1 MKHRNKKGKLLMIIG
16 TVFILAA
23 LMLAGFNVFKERSS
37 NLAVVKAQESVS
49 AFIDKEPI
57 QISTGRM
64 DALTSNAIPMPVL
77 AIDGAEYIG
86 LLTFESLGLAVPVQS
101 DWDYQ
106 KLEKAPCL
114 YYGSA
119 YSDNL
124 VVAAHNYQMHFGQLN
139 QLTLNDRVS
148 FVDVDGDEF
157 IYNVKE
163 VEILKDTAVSEM
175 TSGEWDLTLFT
186 CTTSGEARVT
196 IRCEL
201 AA

>member
-1 MKHRNKKGKLLMIIG
+1 MIIG
-16 TVFILAA
+16 TAFIMTA
-23 LMLAGFNVFKERSS
+23 LMMAGFNVFKEQSS

-49 AFIDKEPI
+49 TFIDKEPI
-57 QISTGRM
+57 QSSTGVM
-64 DALTSNAIPMPVL
+64 NALTSAAIPMPVL
-77 AIDGAEYIG
+77 AVDGAEYIG
-86 LLTFESLGLAVPVQS
+86 LLTFESLGLTVPIQS
-101 DWDYQ
+101 GWDYQ

-119 YSDNL
+119 YSNNL

-148 FVDVDGDEF
+148 FVDVDGNEF